1 MVAIQYRVQ
10 GRTAKQIADSVES
23 GIRVGALKPDALLP
37 SVRAL
42 AGELEVAAGTVAAAY
57 RLLRDRGLV
66 EARGRHGTHV
76 RQRPPLAARSG
87 GPLVQ
92 AGVIDLASGQ
102 PDPGLLPDLDSVLP
116 LARWGPAAAP
126 SAVVLP
132 QLLVLGHDRFAADGV
147 PGAAMT
153 VASGGLDAIH
163 RLLSAQLRPGDSV
176 AVEDPGWPN
185 VLDLIAA
192 LGLRARPVPLDSEG
206 PLPEPMRAVLRAGAR
221 AVIIT
226 SRAQNPTG
234 VALTHKRADEL
245 RRVLADYPH
254 IFVIEDDHAAELVDV
269 PLATVAGATKS
280 WAFVRSTSKPYGP
293 DLRVAT
299 IAGDDATIA
308 RVDGRVRV
316 GSGWVSTLLQRLTV
330 ELWTNPQVASVVAHA
345 AQTYASRRQQLIE
358 DLARRG
364 IPATGDTGL
373 NVWVPVIDETSV
385 VAGLLQAGWAVAP
398 GARFRQTSHPGVR
411 ITVSGLTSA
420 TISTLADHLA
430 TAITVPPPSQY
441 TT

>member
-132 QLLVLGHDRFAADGV
+132 QLLALGRDRFAADGV

-206 PLPEPMRAVLRAGAR
+206 PLPESMRAVLRAGAR

-245 RRVLADYPH
+245 RRVLADYAH

-373 NVWVPVIDETSV
+373 NVWVPVMDETSV

-398 GARFRQTSHPGVR
+398 GARFRHTSHPGVR

-420 TISTLADHLA
+420 TIPTLAGHLA
-430 TAITVPPPSQY
+430 TAVTVPPPSRY